1 MAADRREIARGGPAA
16 RSVRAR
22 TTVGAVLVVG
32 VALVAASVALV
43 VLLRRTLQDNVQAAA
58 RLRAGVVVGF
68 LEEGMSPD
76 ALRIADE
83 EDVVVQV
90 VDETGNV
97 VASSPRLADE
107 PAMARIHAGG
117 SRIVAGLPGEDAD
130 PFLFVAEA
138 ADTPA
143 GSYSILVGR
152 NLDTVEESASAVT
165 TILLVSMPI
174 LLLVVGGTTWAVV
187 GRALSPVEAIRRE
200 VSEISGPELNRRVPI
215 PPGDDEIA
223 RLARTMNAMLARIEE
238 SHGRQRRLVSDA
250 SHELRSPIA
259 GIRHHAEVALSHPDA
274 ITVND
279 LAAEVLAED
288 LRLERLAEDLLLL
301 AQADEHTLQMTARPL
316 DLDDLVIEEARRL
329 RQITP
334 LRIDATEVSAAR
346 VRGDRRKLQRVVGN
360 LAENAARH
368 ASSAIRLAVRE
379 DDGEVVLEVDDD
391 GPGISPEERRVVF
404 ERFTRL
410 DDARDRGHGGA
421 GLGLAIVAEVVAAH
435 GGTVSVGEAPLGGA
449 RFTVTLPRSPSEAVR
464 PTAFRQGSGP
474 AS

>member
-1 MAADRREIARGGPAA
+1 MGAERRGIARGAPKA

-22 TTVGAVLVVG
+22 TTFGAVLVVG
-32 VALVAASVALV
+32 VALVVASVALV
-43 VLLRRTLQDNVQAAA
+43 VLLRRTLQDNVEASA

-68 LEEGMSPD
+68 LEEGMSPQS
-76 ALRIADE
+76 LRIADE

-90 VDETGNV
+90 VDEGGNA
-97 VASSPRLADE
+97 VASTPRLQDQ
-107 PAMARIHAGG
+107 PAVARIRAGD

-138 ADTPA
+138 AHTPA
-143 GSYSILVGR
+143 GSYSVLVGR

-165 TILLVSMPI
+165 NILLVGMPI

-200 VSEISGPELNRRVPI
+200 VSEISAPELHRRVPI
-215 PPGDDEIA
+215 PAGDDEIA
-223 RLARTMNAMLARIEE
+223 RLARTMNAMLARIDEA
-238 SHGRQRRLVSDA
+238 HGRQRRLVSDA

-274 ITVND
+274 TTVDD

-301 AQADEHTLQMTARPL
+301 AQADEHTLELTAHPL
-316 DLDDLVIEEARRL
+316 DLDDLVLEEARRL
-329 RQITP
+329 RQMTP

-368 ASSAIRLAVRE
+368 ATSAIRLAVSER
-379 DDGEVVLEVDDD
+379 DGKVVLEVDDD
-391 GPGISPEERRVVF
+391 GPGISPEARGVVF

-410 DDARDRGHGGA
+410 DDARDRRHGGA

-435 GGTVSVGEAPLGGA
+435 GGTVSVGDAPLGGA
-449 RFTVTLPRSPSEAVR
+449 RFTVTLPRSPSEALH